1 MGIKNFKDAAVA
13 FASVMAQKDE
23 NNQDLNDIF
32 IPNSDQVNISQRK
45 MQSSVITKEDIRKA
59 VEILKKD
66 KTGKSNLEQRI
77 INSEQWWKGRHWDVI
92 KDKKSR
98 DGITDQIKP
107 KSAWLFNSI
116 MSKHADYVDAYPEP
130 NILPREKG
138 DEEEA
143 KILSSIIPVIM
154 DQCNYEE
161 TYEETAHDKLIAGAS
176 ITGVFWDGSKL
187 NGLGDITINPI
198 DPLNI
203 FYDPGVTDLQDSK
216 NLFHVNLKDNEELE
230 SLYPELKGKLGQNDI
245 LTAKY
250 IYDDSVDNSNKTP
263 VVDWYYKKHINGRQT
278 VQLVSF
284 VNDYIIYASEN
295 DTEQKM
301 EVVTQPVMNEN
312 GDQIYSRYNE
322 EGLEEFATSADY
334 SEEELANYGFEP
346 LTEQNEQ
353 AVAGS
358 SVAERG
364 IYDHGLYPFVI
375 DNMFHVKGTPI
386 GFSLLDVCK
395 SPQESIDKM
404 KRAMLIN
411 TLWGALPHFLTR
423 QDGQLNME
431 EVLNFNNIMYHFEGN
446 YDEQNLFPMPSP
458 QLSGNHMNLLDM
470 DIKEMRETT
479 GNTDVSQGIPTGVTS
494 GSAISALQE
503 AAGKTSRLHNKKA
516 YMAYKRIVEMVIEL
530 IRQYYNEPRTFRILG
545 EEGKREYITYTNEK
559 LKLQENGLDF
569 NGEMMYRLPVFDIEV
584 VPQKQNA
591 YSKNG
596 QNETAIT
603 LYDRGVFNP
612 EMADQSIA
620 LLECMDFNEKDKV
633 IDKVKDNAQLPIL
646 MQQNESLK
654 MMALQQAATIDQL
667 QGTNLAQ
674 KLAQMFDAGQI
685 GQEMMEEPMPSGGSG
700 EEVKLDKNDEHP
712 FNQMARAKAQESTQP
727 Q

>member
-23 NNQDLNDIF
+23 NNQDLKDIF

-92 KDKKSR
+92 KDKKSQ
-98 DGITDQIKP
+98 DGITDEIKP

-130 NILPREKG
+130 NILPREEG

-187 NGLGDITINPI
+187 NGLGDITINPV
-198 DPLNI
+198 DPLNV
-203 FYDPGVTDLQDSK
+203 FYDPGVKDIQDSK
-216 NLFHVNLKDNEELE
+216 NFFHVNLKDNEELE

-423 QDGQLNME
+423 QDGQLNMNQ
-431 EVLNFNNIMYHFEGN
+431 VKNFNNIFYQFEGN
-446 YDEQNLFPMPSP
+446 YDEQNLFSMPSP

-516 YMAYKRIVEMVIEL
+516 YMAYKRIVKMVIEL
-530 IRQYYNEPRTFRILG
+530 IRQYYNEPRTFRIIG
-545 EEGKREYITYTNEK
+545 EEGKREYITYTNK
-559 LKLQENGLDF
+559 NLKLQENGTNFD
-569 NGEMMYRLPVFDIEV
+569 GEMMYRLPEFDIEV

-591 YSKNG
+591 YTKNG

-712 FNQMARAKAQESTQP
+712 FNQAARAKAQESTQP